1 MFRSS
6 LKLPERTL
14 SCVDKVVEVSGA
26 SSALTEK
33 FREMYK
39 EFRIGCELDHP
50 NIVNYHYFLRR
61 QTPSLNQ
68 HELHIIMELCEG
80 GNLKEYLD
88 SLPEKRV
95 TDLA

>member
-1 MFRSS
+1 
-6 LKLPERTL
+6 
-14 SCVDKVVEVSGA
+14 
-26 SSALTEK
+26 
-33 FREMYK
+33 MYK

-50 NIVNYHYFLRR
+50 HIVSYHYFLRR

-88 SLPEKRV
+88 SLP
-95 TDLA
+95 